1 MSLILASQSPRRQEL
16 LNQLG
21 LNFRVE
27 HAVVSE
33 MQSGEPPA
41 VLAEVN
47 AHKKAAFS
55 ARRSPDSLVI
65 GADTVVVLGESVLGK
80 PMDGVDAKKMLRD
93 LSGRQHDVITGV
105 ALCQGSSSEV
115 FHVVT
120 HVWFRTLLS
129 HEIERYIETGEP
141 FDKAGAYGIQGIG
154 GVFVERIDG
163 CYFNVVGLPIQRLA
177 CALRRWGLDVFH
189 A

>member
-1 MSLILASQSPRRQEL
+1 MNLVLASQSPRRQEL
-16 LNQLG
+16 LWQLG
-21 LNFRVE
+21 LDFRVE
-27 HAVVSE
+27 NTAVQECAEGGSPE
-33 MQSGEPPA
+33 H
-41 VLAEVN
+41 LAEEN
-47 AHKKAAFS
+47 
-55 ARRSPDSLVI
+55 ARRKADYAAKRWPDALVI
-65 GADTVVVLGESVLGK
+65 GADTLVVVGGLVLGK
-80 PMDGVDAKKMLRD
+80 PATASEAEQMLCT

-105 ALCQGSSSEV
+105 ALRHGHSLEV

-120 HVWFRTLLS
+120 HVWFRSLLDY
-129 HEIERYIETGEP
+129 EIERYIQSGEP

-177 CALRRWGLDVFH
+177 CALRGWGLDLFR